1 MAVGLKEKQLSQS
14 IYSSLQEL
22 DCPLVEGLFLRE
34 DESMQE
40 LLCTPSLH
48 RLDILKWICISIC
61 PSLNKKLS
69 TFGSSQTNSL
79 IEEMARF
86 GYEMLLCQLDDTDLI
101 KGLAPPLRQLVFLE
115 QLLSLV
121 TVPDLQRHSGNSS
134 SSTSATVSVP
144 EDVSKNTDFLSDVL
158 SSPHL
163 PELLNPS
170 CNPWPSD
177 IRELLFR
184 REPSGKS
191 NRPVSNK
198 TKEGSLKEV
207 SALLQKTNSVL
218 SDIYKECTFLK
229 AEHPNSSGSKGP
241 SMSGQALQVALS
253 DLSQL
258 MSAFSQVYAT
268 DFRDYCNREPP
279 QLSSNAHLF
288 LSVHQLLHT
297 CNKELQALHQAT
309 DTSRAVV
316 KTVEQR
322 QQARQFWSRGEM
334 HSLPTKLEELKKKY
348 EEFLSLHQRSK
359 DWE

>member
-1 MAVGLKEKQLSQS
+1 
-14 IYSSLQEL
+14 LQDL

-48 RLDILKWICISIC
+48 RLDILKWICVSVC

-69 TFGSSQTNSL
+69 SFGSSQTNSL
-79 IEEMARF
+79 IEEMAKF
-86 GYEMLLCQLDDTDLI
+86 GYEMLLCQPDDTDLI

-144 EDVSKNTDFLSDVL
+144 EDVSKNTDFLREVL

-191 NRPVSNK
+191 CQGTADALPAAQVLCVSCAPGLFVFVTRCRNRPVSNK

-218 SDIYKECTFLK
+218 SDIYKECSFLK

-241 SMSGQALQVALS
+241 SVSGQALQVALS

-297 CNKELQALHQAT
+297 CNKELQALQQAT

-322 QQARQFWSRGEM
+322 RQARQFWSRGEM
-334 HSLPTKLEELKKKY
+334 HSLREYNIPHI
-348 EEFLSLHQRSK
+348 FP
-359 DWE
+359 